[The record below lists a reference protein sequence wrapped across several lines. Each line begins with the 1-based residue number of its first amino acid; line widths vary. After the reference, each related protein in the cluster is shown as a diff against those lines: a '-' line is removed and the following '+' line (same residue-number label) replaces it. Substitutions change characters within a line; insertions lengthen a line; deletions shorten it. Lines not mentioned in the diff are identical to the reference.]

1 MIFGREPVLI
11 MGAIQAL
18 LGLAIAFEWINW
30 TQVQTGAVV
39 AVVAAVLSV
48 IVRQQVTPVQTLRR
62 ATEQTK
68 KELRT
73 LGAL

>member
-18 LGLAIAFEWINW
+18 LGLAIAFEWVKW
-30 TQVQTGAVV
+30 TETQTGAVIAV
-39 AVVAAVLSV
+39 AAAVLSV
-48 IVRQQVTPVQTLRR
+48 IVRQQVTPVQKLKK
-62 ATEQTK
+62 ATDQTK
-68 KELRT
+68 KELRS